1 MKGRHFLYS
10 YLLCSLI
17 AGTLSAQ
24 SIKVVDEKQIP
35 LIGVHVYGYDGAGIS
50 DIEGVCPV
58 HWSSEGDTLILDYLG
73 YKEVKIITPS
83 LDEIL
88 LVEMM
93 PNNEVID
100 EVIIVGRLDARDI
113 DLPYA
118 INRIKSEEI
127 FKHNIQNSADA
138 LELGSAAYVQRSQL
152 GGGSPVLRGFEA
164 NKVLLVVDGVRLN
177 NAIYRN
183 GHLQNAITIDPA
195 ILEQV
200 EVIYGAG
207 SLLYGSEALGGVIH
221 YRTKSPL
228 LAFSAERDGRH
239 EINAYT
245 RYNSADQE
253 RAYHLDHTYSRRRF
267 GILTSFSSSSRG
279 DLRAGRQRS
288 EAYPDFGRRTFFVR
302 PAPVLGQADEII
314 TNTDDAIQVGTG
326 YTQWDFTQKYVF
338 DINTEWRTTLNLQY
352 STSND
357 VPRYDN
363 LIEVRNGQPRFAE
376 WFYGPQDRLLISP
389 RLDWHSNKPLFDKVT
404 LIASYQNI
412 EESRITRAFNQEI
425 RESQIEDVDVYG
437 VTLDLTKRLSPS
449 QKLTYGADLHYN
461 NVTSTAFGESSDVI
475 APILTRY
482 PSAGSQLTNY
492 GVYTQHNWQNQDSSI
507 VWINGLRWSGQRTSL
522 LFSREDPIVW
532 PEHFY
537 EGITNPSSALV
548 GISGLNIKS
557 GPYVAKLSTGTAFRS
572 PNVDDLAKIRINR
585 DEITVPNP
593 ELAPERVWNNEIT
606 IGYQSPHIT
615 IGLTGFYTRLSNAIV
630 RANFTLPDG
639 SPIFF
644 NGIDTLDVTA
654 NINSES
660 GRVRGISAQFK
671 TSYKHFALDAGFN
684 VQSGL
689 ARDSEG
695 NEAPLGHIPPIYG
708 HTKLTYDKGSLS
720 LFLRHRYNGWKRIE
734 DFGGSV
740 DNPELATVDGSPS
753 WHIFGVGGSFLLP
766 YNLTLNLALE
776 NIADLHYRPFASGLS
791 GAGRHVVIGLRYSG
805 GF

>member
-10 YLLCSLI
+10 YLLCSI
-17 AGTLSAQ
+17 WAGTLSAQ
-24 SIKVVDEKQIP
+24 SLHIVDEQRLP
-35 LIGVHVYGYDGAGIS
+35 LIGVHVYSAHGAGIS
-50 DIEGVCPV
+50 DVGGVCIID
-58 HWSSEGDTLILDYLG
+58 WATQGDTLTLEYLG
-73 YKEVKIITPS
+73 YNDKQILAPGSDERIQVQMIPN
-83 LDEIL
+83 DEII
-88 LVEMM
+88 E
-93 PNNEVID
+93 EI
-100 EVIIVGRLDARDI
+100 VIIGRSDARDI

-118 INRIKSEEI
+118 ISRIKGEEI
-127 FKHNIQNSADA
+127 FKHNVQNSADA

-195 ILEQV
+195 ILQQV

-228 LAFSAERDGRH
+228 LAFSDERDGLH
-239 EINAYT
+239 NINAYI

-253 RAYHLDHTYSRRRF
+253 RAYHIDHTYSTRRF
-267 GILTSFSSSSRG
+267 GILTSFSSSTRD
-279 DLRAGRQRS
+279 DLRAGRVRP
-288 EAYPDFGRRTFFVR
+288 EAYPDFGRRSFFVR
-302 PAPVLGQADEII
+302 PATVLGEADEII
-314 TNTDDAIQVGTG
+314 TNADDAVQVGTG

-338 DINTEWRTTLNLQY
+338 DINDKLRTTLNLQY

-357 VPRYDN
+357 IPRYDN

-376 WFYGPQDRLLISP
+376 WFYGPQDRLLVSP
-389 RLDWHSNKPLFDKVT
+389 RVDWKANNTLFDKATV
-404 LIASYQNI
+404 IASYQNI
-412 EESRITRAFNQEI
+412 EESRISRAFGQEI

-437 VTLDLTKRLSPS
+437 VTLDLNKRLASN
-449 QKLTYGADLHYN
+449 QKLTYGADLHHN
-461 NVTSTAFGESSDVI
+461 DVSSTAFGESSDVI
-475 APILTRY
+475 LPILTRY

-492 GVYTQHNWQNQDSSI
+492 GVYAQHNWQNQDSSL
-507 VWINGLRWSGQRTSL
+507 VWINGVRWSGQRTSL

-532 PEHFY
+532 PEHFF
-537 EGITNPSSALV
+537 EGITNISSALV

-572 PNVDDLAKIRINR
+572 PNVDDLAKIRVNG

-593 ELAPERVWNNEIT
+593 DLAPERVWNNEVT
-606 IGYQSPHIT
+606 VGYQSPHIT
-615 IGLTGFYTRLSNAIV
+615 IGLTGFYTRLSSAIV
-630 RANFTLPDG
+630 RSNFTLPDG
-639 SPIFF
+639 SPTFF
-644 NGIDTLDVTA
+644 NGIDTLAVTA
-654 NINSES
+654 NINAES
-660 GRVRGISAQFK
+660 GRVRGLSAQLK
-671 TSYKHFALDAGFN
+671 TSYKHFSFDAGFN

-695 NEAPLGHIPPIYG
+695 NESPLGHIPPIYG
-708 HTKLTYDKGSLS
+708 HTKLNFDKGALS

-740 DNPELATVDGSPS
+740 DNPELATADGSPS
-753 WHIFGVGGSFLLP
+753 FHVFGIGGSFQLP
-766 YNLTLNLALE
+766 YNLTLNVALE
-776 NIADLHYRPFASGLS
+776 NIADLHYRPFASSVS
-791 GAGRHVVIGLRYSG
+791 GAGRHVAVGVRYGG